1 MKVITLNVNGIR
13 SAAGKGLFRWLEKQG
28 ADVVCLQELK
38 CHEADLDAKL
48 HGLKA
53 FDSCHAFAKK
63 KGYSGVALYSR
74 KRPDEVKRGFGAR
87 EFDDEG
93 RYVEARFGRLW
104 VISLYLPSGS
114 AGPHR
119 QASKFRFLK
128 RFLLHLKKLK
138 DRGQEVILCGD
149 WNIAHQEI
157 DLTNW
162 RSNQKNPGFTPEERT
177 WLTHVFDKI
186 GFVDVFRRLNA
197 NPGHY
202 TWWSNR
208 GQAYAKNVGWR
219 IDYQVATPGVAAA
232 AVRESIYKRRRFSD
246 HAPVTIDYDYPL

>member
-87 EFDDEG
+87 EFD
-93 RYVEARFGRLW
+93 
-104 VISLYLPSGS
+104 
-114 AGPHR
+114 
-119 QASKFRFLK
+119 
-128 RFLLHLKKLK
+128 
-138 DRGQEVILCGD
+138 
-149 WNIAHQEI
+149 
-157 DLTNW
+157 
-162 RSNQKNPGFTPEERT
+162 
-177 WLTHVFDKI
+177 
-186 GFVDVFRRLNA
+186 
-197 NPGHY
+197 
-202 TWWSNR
+202 
-208 GQAYAKNVGWR
+208 
-219 IDYQVATPGVAAA
+219 
-232 AVRESIYKRRRFSD
+232 
-246 HAPVTIDYDYPL
+246 